1 MNADAVLL
9 WLAVG
14 LYGLGLALTVPSVAR
29 RRPLLS
35 PSALGALGLGLGF
48 HAASLA
54 AQAAEIHRLPI
65 TDVRSAL
72 SSFTFL
78 ATLAFFLVYLRYR
91 IASLG
96 LFMLPLVLLLTLL
109 SALRAGSSFESPAF
123 RSGWLLVHIAS
134 ILLGYVGFFLTF
146 VAALMYLI
154 KSRELKSKNPR
165 AFYFRLPALEVCDH
179 LYYRSLVLGLP
190 SLSLGILTGFVWA
203 SRTWKGPWELDPKI
217 LASIVTWLIYLV
229 LFATRLSGNWG
240 GRRSAALAIFGFVA
254 VLVTFLGISM
264 WSGLHGYFPNLGGGN

>member
-1 MNADAVLL
+1 MNPDAVLL

-35 PSALGALGLGLGF
+35 PSALGVLGLGLGF

-134 ILLGYVGFFLTF
+134 ILLGYVCFFLTF
-146 VAALMYLI
+146 VARLI
-154 KSRELKSKNPR
+154 
-165 AFYFRLPALEVCDH
+165 
-179 LYYRSLVLGLP
+179 
-190 SLSLGILTGFVWA
+190 
-203 SRTWKGPWELDPKI
+203 
-217 LASIVTWLIYLV
+217 
-229 LFATRLSGNWG
+229 GNWG

>member
-1 MNADAVLL
+1 MNAGAVLL
-9 WLAVG
+9 WLAMA
-14 LYGLGLALTVPSVAR
+14 LYALGLALTVPSVAR

-35 PSALGALGLGLGF
+35 RSALGALGLGLVF

-54 AQAAEIHRLPI
+54 VRAAEIHRLPI

-146 VAALMYLI
+146 IAALMYLI

-165 AFYFRLPALEVCDH
+165 GFYFRLPALDVCDQ
-179 LYYRSLVLGLP
+179 LYYRSLLFGLP

-240 GRRSAALAIFGFVA
+240 GRRSAALAILGFVA